1 MSYDIYFKDPVSR
14 ETIELDVPHFMRG
27 GTFPLDGTKELYFNI
42 TFNYE
47 PNYRKHNFNIK
58 DLNNKTAANVI
69 PELKRVIKLL
79 GDQTSDNY
87 WEPIDGNAKRALITL
102 LTMAQMRPDAIIKV
116 EY

>member
-27 GTFPLDGTKELYFNI
+27 GTFPLDG
-42 TFNYE
+42 
-47 PNYRKHNFNIK
+47 
-58 DLNNKTAANVI
+58 
-69 PELKRVIKLL
+69 
-79 GDQTSDNY
+79 
-87 WEPIDGNAKRALITL
+87 NAKRALITL

>member
-27 GTFPLDGTKELYFNI
+27 GTFPIEGTKELYFNI
-42 TFNYE
+42 TFNYDS
-47 PNYRKHNFNIK
+47 NYKKHDFRIL
-58 DLNNKTAANVI
+58 DLNDKIAASMI
-69 PELKRVIKLL
+69 PELKRVIGLL
-79 GDQTSDNY
+79 GDQISDNY
-87 WEPIDGNAKRALITL
+87 WKPIDGNAKQALITL

>member
-1 MSYDIYFKDPVSR
+1 
-14 ETIELDVPHFMRG
+14 MRG

-69 PELKRVIKLL
+69 PELKRVIELL

-87 WEPIDGNAKRALITL
+87 WKPIDGNAKRALITL

>member
-1 MSYDIYFKDPVSR
+1 MSYDIYFKDSVSGD
-14 ETIELDVPHFMRG
+14 TIELEAPHFMRG

-42 TFNYE
+42 TFNYDS
-47 PNYRKHNFNIK
+47 NYKKHDFRIL
-58 DLNNKTAANVI
+58 DLNDKIAASMI
-69 PELKRVIKLL
+69 PELKRVIGLL

-87 WEPIDGNAKRALITL
+87 WKPIDGNAKQALITL

>member
-1 MSYDIYFKDPVSR
+1 MTFISKILFQEKPLNLTCLILCV
-14 ETIELDVPHFMRG
+14 EELFHLTAP
-27 GTFPLDGTKELYFNI
+27 KNCNFNI
-42 TFNYE
+42 TFNYDL
-47 PNYRKHNFNIK
+47 NYRKHNFNIK
-58 DLNNKTAANVI
+58 HLNNKAAANVI
-69 PELKRVIKLL
+69 PELKRVIGLL